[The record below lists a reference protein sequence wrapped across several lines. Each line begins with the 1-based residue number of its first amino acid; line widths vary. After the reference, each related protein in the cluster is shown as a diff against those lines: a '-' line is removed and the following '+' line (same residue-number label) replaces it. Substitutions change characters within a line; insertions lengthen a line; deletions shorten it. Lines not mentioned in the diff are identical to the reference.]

1 MYQHEIT
8 VRVRY
13 AETDQMGVVYYG
25 NYPQY
30 YEVGRVEAIRA
41 LGISYK
47 SIEEQGIVM
56 PVSKLNIK
64 YVLPAKYDELLKIV
78 TIVKEKPDKRLTFK
92 CEIYNEAD
100 NLINFGEVTLAFLD
114 IKSKTAVH
122 IPDFIWNKMKVFFN
136 E

>member
-1 MYQHEIT
+1 MYQHETT

-78 TIVKEKPDKRLTFK
+78 TIVKEKPDKRITFK

-122 IPDFIWNKMKVFFN
+122 IPDFIWDKMKAFFN